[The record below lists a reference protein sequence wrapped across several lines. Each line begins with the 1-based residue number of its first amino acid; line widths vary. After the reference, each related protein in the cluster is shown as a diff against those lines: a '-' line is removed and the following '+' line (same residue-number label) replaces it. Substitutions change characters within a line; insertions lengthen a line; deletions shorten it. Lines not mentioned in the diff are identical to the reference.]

1 MNEDAVRVT
10 EEEGFVHLVLD
21 RGANVMDEEMLLSF
35 RRAVAVA
42 REAGA
47 PPLLLSSA
55 NPRIFCP
62 GWDLKRLSG
71 AVRDDVAR
79 FLRLFESAVLDFFSY
94 PGPTV
99 VAIGGHAIAGG
110 CLLALAGD
118 RRVVSR
124 GARMGLSE
132 INLGVPVPAGCVRM
146 LTSRL
151 APHAA
156 EELVLQGDGCTP
168 QRALELGIVQ
178 RIVEAGELAG
188 VVRRDLA
195 TLHSKSACAYAEAKR
210 LLHGQAWEA
219 ARRQAEAG
227 ADAFLR
233 CWFDP
238 DTQDRIGRLVQRL
251 RR

>member
-1 MNEDAVRVT
+1 MAAEAVRVAR
-10 EEEGFVHLVLD
+10 EQDAVHLVLG
-21 RGANVMDEEMLLSF
+21 RGANVMDEEMLLALRKSVTE
-35 RRAVAVA
+35 AK
-42 REAGA
+42 EAGA

-71 AVRDDVAR
+71 AARDDVAR
-79 FLRLFESAVLDFFSY
+79 FLRLFEATVLELFSY

-118 RRVVSR
+118 RRIVGR

-132 INLGVPVPAGCVRM
+132 INLGVPVPAGCVQMMR
-146 LTSRL
+146 SRL
-151 APHAA
+151 APHAV

-168 QRALELGIVQ
+168 QRALELGVVQ
-178 RIVEAGELAG
+178 RIVESADVQTAAA
-188 VVRRDLA
+188 RDLS
-195 TLHSKSACAYAEAKR
+195 TLQSRSPWAYAEAKS

-219 ARRQAEAG
+219 ARRHAEAG
-227 ADAFLR
+227 VEGFLS
-233 CWFDP
+233 CWFHA
-238 DTQDRIGRLVQRL
+238 DTQERIARLVERL
-251 RR
+251 GR